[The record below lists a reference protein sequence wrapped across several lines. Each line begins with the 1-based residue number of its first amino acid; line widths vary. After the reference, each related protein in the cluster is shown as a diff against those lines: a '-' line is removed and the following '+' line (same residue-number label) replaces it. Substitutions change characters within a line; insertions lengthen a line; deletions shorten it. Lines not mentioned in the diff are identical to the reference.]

1 VLENLSIII
10 PVFNGRSVLEKA
22 LDILERDAQGAEI
35 ICVDGGSTDGALEL
49 IKSKPFVRL
58 LEVKNFGW
66 SHANNRGFEIA
77 TRQVLLTMNSD
88 VFVNRKALEMMVS
101 RLLEQPKLGAV
112 GPVIQNV
119 DGSRQWVFGLLYRFN
134 WVKIQNLT
142 RVNLLHGSCLMTR
155 RDVLEKIGG
164 FDENFFFYNEEF
176 DWCWRLGKHGF
187 QLEILP
193 VSAIHVQGAST
204 GKQHPDFLVEQFRG
218 SLYLIQK
225 HFGGL
230 LLESTRR
237 LFQLLGW
244 VGKNFASRDEMKL
257 AWGKIENLAKLEK
270 YLESPLGLSGRGELA
285 FESEGSEI
293 SQLKEL

>member
-10 PVFNGRSVLEKA
+10 PVFNGRSVLERA
-22 LDILERDAQGAEI
+22 LEILERDAQDAEI

-49 IKSKPFVRL
+49 IKSKTFVRL
-58 LEVKNFGW
+58 LEVNNFGW

-88 VFVNRKALEMMVS
+88 VFVNRRALEVMVS

-112 GPVIQNV
+112 GPVIQNM
-119 DGSRQWVFGLLYRFN
+119 DGSRQWVFGSLYRFN
-134 WVKIQNLT
+134 WVKIEKPT
-142 RVNLLHGSCLMTR
+142 RVNLLHGACMMTR
-155 RDVLEKIGG
+155 RDVLEEIGG

-176 DWCWRLGKHGF
+176 DWCWRLGKHGLN
-187 QLEILP
+187 LEILP
-193 VSAIHVQGAST
+193 AGVIHVQGAST
-204 GKQHPDFLVEQFRG
+204 GKQNPDFLVEQFRG

-244 VGKNFASRDEMKL
+244 MGKNLDARGDMKV
-257 AWGKIENLAKLEK
+257 AWANIENLAKLEK
-270 YLESPLGLSGRGELA
+270 YLESPLALSGRGEVR
-285 FESEGSEI
+285 FEARE
-293 SQLKEL
+293 K

>member
-22 LDILERDAQGAEI
+22 LNILERDAQDAEI

-49 IKSKPFVRL
+49 IKSKSFARL

-66 SHANNRGFEIA
+66 GHATNRGFEIA
-77 TRQVLLTMNSD
+77 TRKILLTMNSD
-88 VFVNRKALEMMVS
+88 VFVNREALEVMVS
-101 RLLEQPKLGAV
+101 RLLEQSKIGAV
-112 GPVIQNV
+112 GSVIKNL

-134 WVKIQNLT
+134 WFKIIQPT

-155 RDVLEKIGG
+155 RDVLEKVGG

-176 DWCWRLGKHGF
+176 DWCWRLGTQGF
-187 QLEILP
+187 HLEIQP
-193 VSAIHVQGAST
+193 ASVVHVQGAST
-204 GKQHPDFLVEQFRG
+204 GKQNPDFLVEQFRG

-225 HFGGL
+225 HFGGM

-244 VGKNFASRDEMKL
+244 LGKNLEGRDDMKM
-257 AWGKIENLAKLEK
+257 AWSKVEDLAKRGK
-270 YLESPLGLSGRGELA
+270 YLESPLGLSGRGEVA
-285 FESEGSEI
+285 FNAHEI
-293 SQLKEL
+293 SD